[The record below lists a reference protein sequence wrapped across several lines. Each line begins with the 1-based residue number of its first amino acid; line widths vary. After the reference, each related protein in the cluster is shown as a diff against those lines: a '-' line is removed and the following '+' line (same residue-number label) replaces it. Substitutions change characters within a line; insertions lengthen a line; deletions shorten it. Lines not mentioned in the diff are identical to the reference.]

1 MGIYARHV
9 LPRLI
14 DLVMRTRADTAERA
28 RLVPLARG
36 RVLEVGFGSGLNLP
50 FYGRAVDRLYAV
62 DPSWELWRLATRR
75 LSTVPPRVDFVLAS
89 AEHIPLPW
97 SSVDDVVMTWT
108 ACSIRDVTLA
118 LSELHRV
125 LTPRGRLLFVEH
137 GRSPEPR
144 VRAWQERLNPL
155 WRRLAGGCNLN
166 RKIDE
171 LLVGAGFRLTAIE
184 RGYNP
189 GPRPLTYLY
198 KGIAEKGG

>member
-75 LSTVPPRVDFVLAS
+75 LTTVSSRVDFVLAS
-89 AEHIPLPW
+89 AEHIPLAG
-97 SSVDDVVMTWT
+97 SRVDAVIMTWT
-108 ACSIRDVTLA
+108 ACSIRDVALA

>member
-14 DLVMRTRADTAERA
+14 DLVMRNKADTAERA
-28 RLVPLARG
+28 RLVPQARG

-50 FYGRAVDRLYAV
+50 FYGPAVERLYAV
-62 DPSWELWRLATRR
+62 DPSWEMWRLAARR
-75 LSTVPPRVDFVLAS
+75 LATTPVRVEFISAS
-89 AEHIPLPW
+89 AEHIPLPG

-108 ACSIRDVTLA
+108 ACSIPDVALA
-118 LSELHRV
+118 LSELLRV
-125 LTPRGRLLFVEH
+125 LRPQGRLLFVEH
-137 GRSPEPR
+137 GRSPDPR
-144 VRAWQERLNPL
+144 VRAWQERINPL

-166 RKIDE
+166 RTIDN
-171 LLVGAGFRLTAIE
+171 LLVGAGFRLAAIE

>member
-1 MGIYARHV
+1 MG
-9 LPRLI
+9 
-14 DLVMRTRADTAERA
+14 
-28 RLVPLARG
+28 PLAARW
-36 RVLEVGFGSGLNLP
+36 P
-50 FYGRAVDRLYAV
+50 GRAPA
-62 DPSWELWRLATRR
+62 
-75 LSTVPPRVDFVLAS
+75 RVGFVLAS
-89 AEHIPLPW
+89 AEHIPLPG

-108 ACSIRDVTLA
+108 ACSIRDVALA

-166 RKIDE
+166 PTIDE

-184 RGYNP
+184 
-189 GPRPLTYLY
+189 
-198 KGIAEKGG
+198 